1 METGDFR
8 RGQEGRSTQQD
19 TPPPTAPR
27 DHTKSTKNRQVQKN
41 FDVDEHRNI
50 LGTLD
55 TSVNNHQNK
64 QKADQKSSNRTID
77 RPPKKRTTRQERQ
90 EMTTAETPQKKRAKQ
105 AEQEQ
110 RTNATER
117 NDADKQNR
125 HGGRPTSNHTATTK
139 QPKKRQ
145 KKKSQSPI
153 RGDN

>member
-1 METGDFR
+1 VETGDFR

-64 QKADQKSSNRTID
+64 QKADQKSSNRTMATD
-77 RPPKKRTTRQERQ
+77 H
-90 EMTTAETPQKKRAKQ
+90 QKKEPRC
-105 AEQEQ
+105 
-110 RTNATER
+110 
-117 NDADKQNR
+117 
-125 HGGRPTSNHTATTK
+125 
-139 QPKKRQ
+139 RQ
-145 KKKSQSPI
+145 GWPRK
-153 RGDN
+153 

>member
-1 METGDFR
+1 VETGDFR

-64 QKADQKSSNRTID
+64 QKADQSFVDFFFFVTE
-77 RPPKKRTTRQERQ
+77 P
-90 EMTTAETPQKKRAKQ
+90 
-105 AEQEQ
+105 
-110 RTNATER
+110 RTNRSLENSHISQYFR
-117 NDADKQNR
+117 N
-125 HGGRPTSNHTATTK
+125 
-139 QPKKRQ
+139 
-145 KKKSQSPI
+145 
-153 RGDN
+153 